1 MTNKKA
7 SSSNYDA
14 ALIFSCDLIL
24 TSDNELFVGI
34 KYQLETFTDSPIVL
48 FKYSTDC
55 NFEFTKG
62 VEKKGILCIEQKL
75 LTRDLY
81 EKVNEGDSIPVEY
94 ISCIA
99 RIYCEIVLAEKGN
112 NSCKAYC
119 KEILFTRNPRLH
131 DIAYNSIIS
140 MLEMNYT
147 QTGIEYGYYED
158 LGVFRIYLNKH
169 KNSGKIYQIICTYNE
184 FFRHSDYLKN
194 FLKAPKVIK
203 EKNFLCWELK
213 YNQKYF
219 ENNIRLSYPDS
230 LGV

>member
-99 RIYCEIVLAEKGN
+99 RIYCNLVHAKKGSN
-112 NSCKAYC
+112 GCNDYC
-119 KEILFTRNPRLH
+119 KEILFIRNPRLH

-213 YNQKYF
+213 YNKKYF